1 MRINPA
7 VRADLRGKGVGRAL
21 VADSLAQVAP
31 CGFASMQFNAVVDSN
46 KAALHLHE
54 SLGMQRIGTI
64 PGGFRNGDGEDEDMH
79 IFFWRP

>member
-1 MRINPA
+1 
-7 VRADLRGKGVGRAL
+7 
-21 VADSLAQVAP
+21 
-31 CGFASMQFNAVVDSN
+31 MQFNAVVDSN
-46 KAALHLHE
+46 KAALHLYE